1 MTSKMILKARR
12 TDLEPSQSLQGA
24 LVGVDTTNT
33 TLTTGVVV
41 EEPKGLV
48 GDIGGDRYREN
59 GDRSS
64 VNGVAET
71 GVEPVDAAVRLV
83 CSDTWRG
90 ERGLGHRVVA
100 LGDCGVM
107 NDEYNIGRGGVRQ
120 TYS

>member
-1 MTSKMILKARR
+1 MTSKILSKAQR
-12 TDLEPSQSLQGA
+12 TDLEPSQSLQRA
-24 LVGVDTTNT
+24 LIGVDTTNT

-48 GDIGGDRYREN
+48 GDIGGDGYGED

-71 GVEPVDAAVRLV
+71 GVEAVDGAVRVV
-83 CSDTWRG
+83 CRDTGRG

-107 NDEYNIGRGGVRQ
+107 NDEYNVRRGDVRQ